1 MWDGSVGAT
10 LKAPFVQTP
19 GGTLSGP
26 PGNINMAGTVPF
38 PSLSAT
44 AVSSTLTT
52 GHHLRVAQCTSP
64 APSEFLPPRDA
75 LLRSAGQKGGNPARH
90 P

>member
-26 PGNINMAGTVPF
+26 PGNIHMAGTVPF
-38 PSLSAT
+38 
-44 AVSSTLTT
+44 SSPLRHRGL
-52 GHHLRVAQCTSP
+52 GHHLRVAQFTSP

-75 LLRSAGQKGGNPARH
+75 LLRSAGQKGGNPALH

>member
-10 LKAPFVQTP
+10 LKAQ
-19 GGTLSGP
+19 GALSLAHPATFIWPVLFLFP
-26 PGNINMAGTVPF
+26 P
-38 PSLSAT
+38 LSAT
-44 AVSSTLTT
+44 EVSSTLTT
-52 GHHLRVAQCTSP
+52 GHHLPVAQCTSP

-75 LLRSAGQKGGNPARH
+75 FLRSAGQKGGNPALH